1 MKKLAIIATICI
13 SALGLSGQDV
23 KWKLTYD
30 VSFPLSGTKEF
41 TNNVSWRG
49 IAMDFDRL
57 INDNVAVGLGVS
69 WNVFL
74 EKEPDSYYERDDA
87 LIHGTQV
94 RYINSIPMLARFSW
108 YQPVSSFEAYFTA
121 GVGTVW
127 HQRRRHIGMWAF
139 EGNYW
144 QFALSPEAGVIFPVG
159 RWSYLTAKLK
169 YMQGFKTS
177 EGPALSYLGIGV
189 GFAW

>member
-1 MKKLAIIATICI
+1 MKKTAIIFIICI
-13 SALGLSGQDV
+13 SALTLSGQDV
-23 KWKLTYD
+23 IWKMTYD
-30 VSFPLSGTKEF
+30 VAFPFGSTKEF
-41 TNNVSWRG
+41 TDQVSWRG
-49 IAMDFDRL
+49 VSLDFDRF

-69 WNVFL
+69 WSVFL
-74 EKEPDSYYERDDA
+74 EKEADSDYQHDLM

-94 RYINSIPMLARFSW
+94 RYINDIPILARFSW
-108 YQPVSSFEAYFTA
+108 YQPTGGFDTYFTA

-127 HQRRRHIGMWAF
+127 QQQRREIGLWAF

-144 QFALSPEAGVIFPVG
+144 QFALSPEAGIIFPMG
-159 RWSYLTAKLK
+159 RSYLTAKVK

-177 EGPALSYLGIGV
+177 SAPALSNLGIGV